1 MSSDELQQKL
11 INAKGQREQHSTQPT
26 DPRELA
32 ERKKYHALYNRIYPM
47 LLKSTFD
54 FAEVADV
61 AGLKQRRMRDALL
74 FRMALGEVVQLF
86 GHKPGSCYLCGT
98 SIRGFYRQEPFCIFC
113 LRSIDVAISSLYP
126 TEAELKLAA
135 PKSSK
140 QKNHKKQPT
149 VSILDD
155 LLACGVPLMAVTGDP
170 VHTRPE
176 VLKILDQAEED
187 ADIFDELDA
196 LLKSDRPI
204 KIKVSAKTNLR
215 RFGFQ
220 RVKPRD

>member
-11 INAKGQREQHSTQPT
+11 INAKGQRDKHDVVPT

-32 ERKKYHALYNRIYPM
+32 ERKKYHALYNRIYP
-47 LLKSTFD
+47 LLMKSAFD
-54 FAEVADV
+54 FDEVADA
-61 AGLKQRRMRDALL
+61 AGLKVRRMREALL
-74 FRMALGEVVQLF
+74 FRLALDGVTQLF

-98 SIRGFYRQEPFCIFC
+98 SIRGFYREEPFCMYC
-113 LRSIDVAISSLYP
+113 LRSIDVAVSSLYP
-126 TEAELKLAA
+126 TEAESKLAA
-135 PKSSK
+135 PAEKM
-140 QKNHKKQPT
+140 KKTQPT

-155 LLACGVPLMAVTGDP
+155 LLACGAPLMALTGDP

-176 VLKILDQAEED
+176 VLRILDQAEDEP
-187 ADIFDELDA
+187 DIFDELDA
-196 LLKSDRPI
+196 LLQSDRPL
-204 KIKVSAKTNLR
+204 KVSLSAKTNMR